1 MQKNQP
7 KLVVIG
13 GGTGIHPVLQA
24 AHSLPLAVTSIVTT
38 ADSGGSTG
46 RLRTLFGF
54 PAVGDLRQSIT
65 ALADKTKQPHLAE
78 LLDYRFEK
86 GEGLRGHTIGNL
98 ILTALQDITKNTTAA
113 VASLTSLFHIT
124 GTILPVS
131 ETNTQLVI
139 HYADGSNQ
147 VGEHLLDTPI
157 KNPKK
162 IDHISL
168 TDNPHITPEVKQAI
182 LEADVISIGPG
193 DYYDSLLATLVVGGM
208 KDAIE
213 QSNAKIIYFTN
224 LMSKHNTTHGMTV
237 SDFVNGIEQV
247 IGKSITYIVHN
258 TETIP
263 SAVLEKYKA
272 EESYSVNNDLI
283 DDARLIKT
291 PLLDTQLHIQQ
302 PQDFLH
308 RSLLRHSKEKIARV
322 LGKLI

>member
-24 AHSLPLAVTSIVTT
+24 AHSLPIAVTSIVTT

-46 RLRTLFGF
+46 RLRTVFGF

-65 ALADKTKQPHLAE
+65 ALTDKTNQPFLAE

-86 GEGLRGHTIGNL
+86 GEGLQGHTIGNL
-98 ILTALQDITKNTTAA
+98 ILTALQDISRNTTTA
-113 VASLTSLFHIT
+113 VATLTNLLHIA
-124 GTILPVS
+124 GTILPVT
-131 ETNTQLVI
+131 ETNTQLVV

-147 VGEHLLDTPI
+147 VGEHLLDTQV

-168 TDNPHITPEVKQAI
+168 TDNPQITPEVKQSVIA
-182 LEADVISIGPG
+182 ADVISIGPG

-208 KDAIE
+208 KAAIE

-237 SDFVNGIEQV
+237 KDFVNGIELA
-247 IGKSITYIVHN
+247 IGKPITYIVHN
-258 TETIP
+258 AEAIP
-263 SAVLEKYKA
+263 SAVLENYKV
-272 EESYSVNNDLI
+272 EESYPVSNDLI
-283 DDARLIKT
+283 DDARLIEA

-302 PQDFLH
+302 AQDTLH
-308 RSLLRHSKEKIARV
+308 RSLLRHSKEKIAQV